1 MTMEPVG
8 SVNIFAGFATLAPP
22 QFVDEHGKLLSWEEV
37 KDIREKI
44 GLPSVECPEMLMPP
58 NVLPPPVMESSQVPP
73 YIITSFKLIK
83 SCFCSAS
90 KSQQV

>member
-1 MTMEPVG
+1 MDPVD
-8 SVNIFAGFATLAPP
+8 SVNIFAGYATLAPP

-37 KDIREKI
+37 KDIREKN
-44 GLPSVECPEMLMPP
+44 GFPSVECPEMLLPPNMRMPP
-58 NVLPPPVMESSQVPP
+58 VLESSQVPP
-73 YIITSFKLIK
+73 CIITSFKLIK